1 MMGTMLQDELN
12 AITVG
17 IFLQVES
24 GYMTWLNYRLLD
36 TLWSRRGACEGT
48 ASALLCTCDTH
59 MGIIDWEIQ
68 PGVNADSW
76 RQLLVVLENHRLK
89 TNKQWQRNTGAQ
101 LLGVSGPVFDQVLVV
116 WWSSPLFREYLFSV
130 EDKVDKEQVVA
141 FCVVLFSTWV
151 PLVKL
156 SSQQEYR
163 PTCLTP
169 AGHL

>member
-36 TLWSRRGACEGT
+36 TLWSCRGVCGST
-48 ASALLCTCDTH
+48 ASALLCTCNTH
-59 MGIIDWEIQ
+59 RGTAHWEIQ
-68 PGVNADSW
+68 PGVDADSC
-76 RQLLVVLENHRLK
+76 RQLLVVLEKHRLK
-89 TNKQWQRNTGAQ
+89 TRKTTTEECQYPPTTSIWCGLCPPCPQGRTSTPWERGDDHQTNM
-101 LLGVSGPVFDQVLVV
+101 LV
-116 WWSSPLFREYLFSV
+116 
-130 EDKVDKEQVVA
+130 KEQVVV
-141 FCVVLFSTWV
+141 FCTVLFSTCV

-156 SSQQEYR
+156 GSQREYR

>member
-36 TLWSRRGACEGT
+36 TLWSCGSACGGA
-48 ASALLCTCDTH
+48 APALWCTCNTYGH
-59 MGIIDWEIQ
+59 HSLRNSAWCQ
-68 PGVNADSW
+68 CRFLKAA
-76 RQLLVVLENHRLK
+76 LVLEKHRLK
-89 TNKQWQRNTGAQ
+89 TRQTTTEEHQSSATGGVWSGFWPGPCCLVIIPPFLGNTCYS
-101 LLGVSGPVFDQVLVV
+101 LK
-116 WWSSPLFREYLFSV
+116 
-130 EDKVDKEQVVA
+130 DKVDKEQAVV
-141 FCVVLFSTWV
+141 FSVVLFSTWV
-151 PLVKL
+151 PLIKL
-156 SSQQEYR
+156 ISQQEYR